1 MTASMGYPPWLPIL
15 LGFLTAVGPIT
26 TDMYLPAFPAVE
38 ASLHAPTGSVQ
49 ITLATWFAG
58 LAIGQLTQGSLSD
71 RYGRRGPL
79 IVGTAVYTLA
89 NAGCALAPDLTT
101 LAAMRFI
108 AGFGGSASMVIPR
121 AVVRDLAD
129 GHAAAQLMAKLI
141 LVMGAA
147 PILAPTLGGLVL
159 TVASWH
165 AIFWISTGYGALCC
179 VLVALLL
186 PDTLA
191 GHRRLRL
198 SFVGAIQRYM
208 AVARDRVFLAYAAM
222 GGFGMFGMFAY
233 IGGSSPVFI
242 ETLHFSPAQ
251 YGILFDIGAASFIA
265 GSQISPRLLPR
276 FGAHR
281 VVRVASIVYLLA
293 ALVLTVLAV
302 LDVGGAWG
310 IVPPVMV
317 AMGCMG
323 FVMPNSA
330 VGALSRHAAQ
340 AGSASALMGTLQF
353 CLAAC
358 SGALVGLLTDGTAR
372 PMAGLMLF
380 GAVCVVIADRL
391 RPAAAG
397 TKPAGTKPAGTKPAG
412 TKKVPQLSSTAND

>member
-1 MTASMGYPPWLPIL
+1 MGYPAWLPLL

-26 TDMYLPAFPAVE
+26 TDMYLPAFPAIE
-38 ASLHAPTGSVQ
+38 ASLHAPTGTAQ

-58 LAIGQLTQGSLSD
+58 LAIGQPTQGTLSD

-79 IVGTAVYTLA
+79 IFGTAIYTLA

-101 LAAMRFI
+101 LSLMRFI
-108 AGFGGSASMVIPR
+108 AGFGGAASMVIPR
-121 AVVRDLAD
+121 AVVRDLTE
-129 GHAAAQLMAKLI
+129 GHAAARLMSKLI

-159 TVASWH
+159 SVASWH
-165 AIFWISTGYGALCC
+165 VLFWVTTAYGALCC
-179 VLVALLL
+179 VLVAALL

-191 GHRRLRL
+191 DHRRLRL
-198 SFVGAIQRYM
+198 SFAGVIQRYII
-208 AVARDRVFLAYAAM
+208 VARDRVFLAYAAM

-242 ETLHFSPAQ
+242 ETFHFTPAQ
-251 YGILFDIGAASFIA
+251 FGMLFGMGAASFIV

-276 FGAHR
+276 FGVNR
-281 VVRVASIVYLLA
+281 VVRVAATVYLLA
-293 ALVLTVLAV
+293 ASVLTLLAF

-317 AMGCMG
+317 AMACMG

-353 CLAAC
+353 CLAAL
-358 SGALVGLLTDGTAR
+358 SGVLVGLLTDGTAR
-372 PMAGLMLF
+372 GMAGLMLF
-380 GAVCVVIADRL
+380 GAVAVVAADRL

-397 TKPAGTKPAGTKPAG
+397 TKKAR
-412 TKKVPQLSSTAND
+412 QLTSTGND

>member
-1 MTASMGYPPWLPIL
+1 MGYPVWLPLL

-38 ASLHAPTGSVQ
+38 ASLGVRAGAAQ
-49 ITLATWFAG
+49 ITLATWFVG
-58 LAIGQLTQGSLSD
+58 LAVGQLTQGSLSD
-71 RYGRRGPL
+71 RFGRRGPL

-89 NAGCALAPDLTT
+89 NAGCALAPDLLT
-101 LAAMRFI
+101 LAVMRFI
-108 AGFGGSASMVIPR
+108 SGFGGSASMVIPR

-129 GHAAAQLMAKLI
+129 GHAAARLMSKLM

-147 PILAPTLGGLVL
+147 PILAPTLGGFVL

-165 AIFWISTGYGALCC
+165 MIFWITTVYGGICC
-179 VLVALLL
+179 LLVALLL

-191 GHRRLRL
+191 KHRRLTL
-198 SFVGAIQRYM
+198 GVTGLIQRYLS
-208 AVARDRVFLAYAAM
+208 VARDRVFLTYAFM

-242 ETLHFSPAQ
+242 QHFGVSPAQ
-251 YGILFDIGAASFIA
+251 YGMLFGISAAAFIT

-276 FGAHR
+276 YGAHR
-281 VVRVASIVYLLA
+281 VMRVSASMYLLA
-293 ALVLTVLAV
+293 AAVLTACAM
-302 LDVGGAWG
+302 LDLGGLWG

-323 FVMPNSA
+323 FLLPNTA

-353 CLAAC
+353 CLAAL
-358 SGALVGLLTDGTAR
+358 SGALVGVLTDGTAR
-372 PMAGLMLF
+372 PMAVLMLL
-380 GAVCVVIADRL
+380 GAAALVVADRR
-391 RPAAAG
+391 RP
-397 TKPAGTKPAGTKPAG
+397 KPSGAR
-412 TKKVPQLSSTAND
+412 KVAELSSAGDD

>member
-1 MTASMGYPPWLPIL
+1 MDYPAWLPLL

-71 RYGRRGPL
+71 RYGRRMPL
-79 IVGTAVYTLA
+79 IVGTAVYTVA
-89 NAGCALAPDLTT
+89 NAACALPPDLAT
-101 LAAMRFI
+101 LALMRFI

-121 AVVRDLAD
+121 AIVRDLAD
-129 GHAAAQLMAKLI
+129 GHAAARLMAKLT

-165 AIFWISTGYGALCC
+165 VLFWITTAYGAICC
-179 VLVALLL
+179 ILVVLLL

-191 GHRRLRL
+191 SQHRLH
-198 SFVGAIQRYM
+198 VGLAGMLERYLG
-208 AVARDRVFLAYAAM
+208 VLRDRVFLTYAAM

-242 ETLHFSPAQ
+242 QHFGVTPAQ
-251 YGILFDIGAASFIA
+251 YGMLFGISAAAFIA

-281 VVRVASIVYLLA
+281 VIRAAATVYLA
-293 ALVLTVLAV
+293 A
-302 LDVGGAWG
+302 
-310 IVPPVMV
+310 
-317 AMGCMG
+317 
-323 FVMPNSA
+323 
-330 VGALSRHAAQ
+330 
-340 AGSASALMGTLQF
+340 
-353 CLAAC
+353 
-358 SGALVGLLTDGTAR
+358 
-372 PMAGLMLF
+372 
-380 GAVCVVIADRL
+380 
-391 RPAAAG
+391 
-397 TKPAGTKPAGTKPAG
+397 
-412 TKKVPQLSSTAND
+412 